1 MRFCS
6 PNRGRAQGSC
16 QGPEGLGGLAR
27 SHSQVEV
34 MGGLSLEDF
43 RQNTYVYCSRPVGW
57 IWRASTT
64 VIGGSRSRR
73 VCTNLECI
81 KYPVRATGKTRAAWP
96 WAAVGEGVQE

>member
-1 MRFCS
+1 MRSCS

-43 RQNTYVYCSRPVGW
+43 RQNTHVYCSR
-57 IWRASTT
+57 
-64 VIGGSRSRR
+64 
-73 VCTNLECI
+73 L
-81 KYPVRATGKTRAAWP
+81 
-96 WAAVGEGVQE
+96 